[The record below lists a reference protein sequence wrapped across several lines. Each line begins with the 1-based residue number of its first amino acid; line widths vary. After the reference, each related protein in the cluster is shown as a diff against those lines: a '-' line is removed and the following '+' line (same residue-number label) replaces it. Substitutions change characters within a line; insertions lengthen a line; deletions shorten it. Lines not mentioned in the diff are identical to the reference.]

1 MRQLAKKRILIVCMW
16 PLGGIR
22 TYLKY
27 NYRHFPKDRFE
38 VTLLANPS
46 IESRTLEADMAAEGV
61 RVIWSRPLFG
71 RNVLF
76 LRTAGMLLRERFDL
90 IHSQGFI
97 SGFHVSLVNRLF
109 RKPHILTIH
118 GVLEEKR
125 FRGALGGLK
134 RFIFE
139 RVIRH
144 VGVIHGV
151 GEDILNHIRQSFPGL
166 QGRKTRWVVITNGI
180 DPALFVKDYPE
191 VRAGIREKLRLDEET
206 FIFGYFGRFMP
217 EKGFNFIIDAVKLL
231 KTKGGLSRRFA
242 VMAVGSGDFELRY
255 KGQVERGDLAEYFR
269 FLPFHPDVAALMQAC
284 NAVLMPSIWEAYPLL
299 TSEVLCCGVPIIATD
314 CVGLR
319 EAVSETPAITVRAGD
334 TAALAGAMT
343 SAVNDPALAAPFA
356 AFRAEAALRFDVK
369 NAAEKLIALIEG
381 EIGERRV

>member
-1 MRQLAKKRILIVCMW
+1 LAKKRILIVCMW

-27 NYRHFPKDRFE
+27 NYRHFPTDRFD

-46 IESRTLEADMAAEGV
+46 IESQTLEADMAAEGV
-61 RVIWSRPLFG
+61 RVVWSRPLFG
-71 RNVLF
+71 KNVLF
-76 LRTAGMLLRERFDL
+76 LRTAGLLLRGKYDL

-97 SGFHVSLVNRLF
+97 SGFHVSLVNRFF

-125 FRGALGGLK
+125 FRGVLGRLK
-134 RFIFE
+134 RFVFE

-144 VGVIHGV
+144 VSVIHGV
-151 GEDILNHIRQSFPGL
+151 GEDILNHIRQSFPRLEGK
-166 QGRKTRWVVITNGI
+166 KTKWVVIKNGI
-180 DPALFVKDYPE
+180 DPAPFVKDYPE
-191 VRAGIREKLRLDEET
+191 VRAGIREKLQLDAQA

-217 EKGFNFIIDAVKLL
+217 EKGFNFIIDAVRLL
-231 KTKGGLSRRFA
+231 RANGGPSRRFA

-255 KGQVERGDLAEYFR
+255 KGQVARGGLAEYFR
-269 FLPFHPDVAALMQAC
+269 FLPFHPEVAALMQAC

-319 EAVSETPAITVRAGD
+319 EAVAQTPAITVRAGD
-334 TAALAGAMT
+334 AAALAGAMT
-343 SAVNDPALAAPFA
+343 SAVNNPALAGPFA
-356 AFRAEAALRFDVK
+356 AFRAEAAVRFDVK
-369 NAAEKLIALIEG
+369 NAAEKLIALIES
-381 EIGERRV
+381 EIADSRA